1 MAQNQFTV
9 TKDIVQVAA
18 TKTSTFTGSDARN
31 SNTARAIEVWINVT
45 TVSGTSPSMDIQV
58 QTAAVSGQFV
68 TQRTISAIVAAGTF
82 STVIN
87 RADHSLGNTI
97 RVRGV
102 ISGTTPS
109 FAFDDIIILRM
120 E

>member
-9 TKDIVQVAA
+9 TKDIVQVTA
-18 TKTSTFTGSDARN
+18 TKTATFTGSNARN

-45 TVSGTSPSMDIQV
+45 AVSGTAPFLDLEV
-58 QTAAVSGQFV
+58 QTAAVAGQFV
-68 TQRTISAIVAAGTF
+68 TQLTISGINAVNTF

-102 ISGTTPS
+102 ISGSTPS
-109 FAFDDIIILRM
+109 FTFDDIIILRM